1 MTNLNDL
8 IDLIRGASNVTINVN
23 ITEGADPRCAE
34 SVPDTMNEMVAMFA
48 EPGTPPTDFV
58 EGDRVLVCH
67 VRKNGDRVHT
77 VGTVIKACGHD
88 DKGWYTRVEGD
99 NGKHYRAGL
108 TYNEERFG
116 TIIYEL
122 ED

>member
-1 MTNLNDL
+1 MANLNDL
-8 IDLIRGASNVTINVN
+8 ITLIRGAANVTINVN
-23 ITEGADPRCAE
+23 IPEGADPRCAE
-34 SVPDTMNEMVAMFA
+34 SDTPITASAFDTSLPA
-48 EPGTPPTDFV
+48 TDFD

-77 VGTVIKACGHD
+77 VGTVIEACGHD
-88 DKGWYTRVEGD
+88 DKGWYTRVAGD

-108 TYNEERFG
+108 TYNEERLG

>member
-1 MTNLNDL
+1 MTNIQDL
-8 IDLIRGASNVTINVN
+8 INAIRGASNITINVN
-23 ITEGADPRCAE
+23 VAPAPSIQ
-34 SVPDTMNEMVAMFA
+34 DTMDEVVAMFA

-77 VGTVIKACGHD
+77 VGTVIEVCGHD

-99 NGKHYRAGL
+99 NGKHYRTGL
-108 TYNEERFG
+108 VYNEERLG